1 MDPDAVIY
9 NGRIKEYKGS
19 VGHNI
24 LMIGIR
30 NDHYGEKL
38 PLFMA
43 VKPPSIT
50 EARFYINNL
59 KRLLDNH
66 DQVRK
71 GLLGGVY
78 DMAVHG
84 YHIDEIYDLGIMPIG
99 KNPLTNS
106 SEVQYAKRPGIEF
119 RLPYGT
125 TPGRD
130 LRPAFLAHLRHQ
142 RDRRK

>member
-1 MDPDAVIY
+1 
-9 NGRIKEYKGS
+9 
-19 VGHNI
+19 
-24 LMIGIR
+24 
-30 NDHYGEKL
+30 
-38 PLFMA
+38 
-43 VKPPSIT
+43 
-50 EARFYINNL
+50 
-59 KRLLDNH
+59 
-66 DQVRK
+66 
-71 GLLGGVY
+71 
-78 DMAVHG
+78 MAVHG